1 MRKQLKSIFNY
12 YKPLAQWSL
21 LVTLGLIS
29 VQPNLILAVS
39 TKLFLTFVL
48 WMLLTD
54 RKVRQRLRF
63 YKISGVSN
71 FKFFSVLFLLDSVL
85 TVSIIIGIK
94 GFI

>member
-12 YKPLAQWSL
+12 YKPLSFWSL
-21 LVTLGLIS
+21 LVTMGIIM
-29 VQPNLILAVS
+29 VQPNLILALS

-48 WMLLTD
+48 WMMLSD

-71 FKFFSVLFLLDSVL
+71 FKFFSTLFLFDSLL
-85 TVSIIIGIK
+85 TVAIIVGVK